1 MLMEGTLHSVNGSAR
16 TRLCTDALS
25 TTLQHGSVRIHLAPV
40 RRHLTT
46 CNALPYVLE
55 MCMYKLGSSNTPGN
69 ALAAAGHYTPLTKG
83 GARGLEC
90 NALITLHE
98 KS

>member
-1 MLMEGTLHSVNGSAR
+1 MPSCQFSMLMEGTLHSVNGSAE
-16 TRLCTDALS
+16 TRLSTDALS
-25 TTLQHGSVRIHLAPV
+25 STLQHVMHFRMYLRCVCTSWDQVLPRACLGGSR
-40 RRHLTT
+40 
-46 CNALPYVLE
+46 ALP
-55 MCMYKLGSSNTPGN
+55 
-69 ALAAAGHYTPLTKG
+69 PLTKG